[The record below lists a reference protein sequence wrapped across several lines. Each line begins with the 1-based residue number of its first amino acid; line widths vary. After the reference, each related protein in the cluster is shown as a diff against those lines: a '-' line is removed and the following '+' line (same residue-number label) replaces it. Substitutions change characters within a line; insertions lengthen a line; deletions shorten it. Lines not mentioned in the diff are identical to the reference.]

1 MHLEVLLCTIS
12 SSFSQKLVQHVKIVY
27 SAGNFKLVK
36 NPDFDHFWPNIGVF
50 GQFQVSGRILDF
62 NVLHKFRIGT
72 RRNRFFSFILSATFD
87 TVANLKTGETR
98 KVN

>member
-1 MHLEVLLCTIS
+1 MHPFVQVRSETGYL
-12 SSFSQKLVQHVKIVY
+12 KLVENP
-27 SAGNFKLVK
+27 NFGLKL
-36 NPDFDHFWPNIGVF
+36 PNIGVF